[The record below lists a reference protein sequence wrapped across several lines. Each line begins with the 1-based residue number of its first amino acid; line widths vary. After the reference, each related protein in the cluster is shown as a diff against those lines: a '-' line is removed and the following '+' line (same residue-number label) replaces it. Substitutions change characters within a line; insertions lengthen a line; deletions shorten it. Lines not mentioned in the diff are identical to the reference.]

1 MWQLF
6 NCREC
11 LTSFSTMTHQRTST
25 TDGGQTT
32 LVKLREELSECEV
45 SIGFK
50 HFHFLKDVCLCTAR
64 QLQGVKIL
72 ILDIFQCGVA
82 LSTAPKKAV
91 ERSTESSHLGT
102 WTLGL
107 FAARYGAPKLSV
119 STRVADGGD
128 RHHVKHQ
135 THQISPQTV
144 SSDRN

>member
-50 HFHFLKDVCLCTAR
+50 HFHFLKDVCLCTAG

-91 ERSTESSHLGT
+91 ERSTESLITSRHLD
-102 WTLGL
+102 LGP
-107 FAARYGAPKLSV
+107 FCSQVWR
-119 STRVADGGD
+119 TQTFRVYEGGRWWRPPSCEASD
-128 RHHVKHQ
+128 
-135 THQISPQTV
+135 SPHLTTNCQF
-144 SSDRN
+144 